1 MTKKSEEAKTEK
13 GENGKSLNQSEIL
26 NVLLIGLL
34 AGFAGGF
41 LIRSYD
47 PQPDLPIKNVEQKYT
62 TSFED
67 NKTDGDDEGKWSL
80 IPSEEKEDSYIQG
93 FEYKKDW

>member
-1 MTKKSEEAKTEK
+1 MSKEETTKSFNQAEA
-13 GENGKSLNQSEIL
+13 L

-47 PQPDLPIKNVEQKYT
+47 PQPEFKEVDQKYT
-62 TSFED
+62 TSFEEE
-67 NKTDGDDEGKWSL
+67 NETSEDEGKWSL
-80 IPSEEKEDSYIQG
+80 IPLEDQGDEGGFTEG
-93 FEYKKDW
+93 FEYKKEW